1 MYWLKIALFSIL
13 DNESETSNNYIIAKF
28 ILENYDQLSGVSLTE
43 ISRQCNLSKAAIS
56 RFCKDLGL
64 IDYIDLQML
73 IRARHSKERGKK
85 KD

>member
-43 ISRQCNLSKAAIS
+43 ISRRCNLSKAAIS
-56 RFCKDLGL
+56 RF
-64 IDYIDLQML
+64 
-73 IRARHSKERGKK
+73 
-85 KD
+85 

>member
-43 ISRQCNLSKAAIS
+43 ISRRCNLSKAAIS
-56 RFCKDLGL
+56 
-64 IDYIDLQML
+64 
-73 IRARHSKERGKK
+73 
-85 KD
+85 